1 MNDELKSELKNHY
14 LGACIGA
21 MVTAALGI
29 VLYPAEHGIKTA
41 GRGAVLVAAFVVIG
55 LFIATVARSLKE
67 RELDQLPGEGAITA
81 WRRLKKMAILW
92 NLFGG
97 LFATTLIRIPG
108 LKWYRGLETLTRLD
122 QVSLILGI
130 ALLSLLA
137 FRLFRAVRIQIPD

>member
-1 MNDELKSELKNHY
+1 
-14 LGACIGA
+14 
-21 MVTAALGI
+21 
-29 VLYPAEHGIKTA
+29 
-41 GRGAVLVAAFVVIG
+41 
-55 LFIATVARSLKE
+55 
-67 RELDQLPGEGAITA
+67 
-81 WRRLKKMAILW
+81 MAILW